1 MRFRAA
7 NATAQRRP
15 DQARSARPRSLVA
28 IVGCAVA
35 AASLLSGCG
44 SVFNS
49 SDKGFALTVPVLW
62 AGQGND
68 GQPTGGIES
77 AGVWAGEDSKPGYSV
92 DLAGIEAQGAGT
104 AWQAASGT
112 AASVGAFFSSAD
124 PTSLGIR
131 FTITGPIDGPSGGA
145 ALTIGVVAAT
155 RHQQLRP
162 GVTMTGTIAPDGS
175 IGKVSGIPSKLRAAA
190 EAGYRTVLLPT
201 ANMTDR
207 SATNIPTDMAE
218 YGRGL
223 GLDVVAVDDLSE
235 AYPQMTGSSLGDPPA
250 AQQPLTPPV
259 NSAASQSTGALIA
272 RFDAALS
279 KSAIA
284 AAKRTEFASDLTAAK
299 AAQAAGNSAK
309 AYAMLLADYR
319 SLLRSD
325 AATQAAQ
332 QVKNGGSS
340 ALAQVL
346 AASAQAVIA
355 DATAT
360 RERYASTTNLGTFQE
375 LSIPAA
381 IAPLTYAIAV
391 ATNAKQSV
399 ETDPSGPD
407 LITAASTIA
416 DQRASIDTAATTSF
430 AVVSAT
436 PSTPSNP
443 QAPAANLLS
452 GYTNFL
458 MSAGNANQEYFN
470 DVLGGRYH
478 RSSAPNSLSALVKM
492 LGEQTATI
500 PANEQDLS
508 TEFIQSSQAL
518 SYFIFSTALVTDMQ
532 SFDIRDE
539 ELGGQGG
546 LLPDPQ
552 PVANSI
558 ATGSR
563 TVDGLVAGLSEKDV
577 DAGLA
582 NWLRTWGAESAELVK
597 GSSRETAGSLVALHQ
612 IWGATVNALIL
623 ETAADREA
631 K

>member
-1 MRFRAA
+1 MRFIAG
-7 NATAQRRP
+7 NATAQRRTG
-15 DQARSARPRSLVA
+15 QTRSARQLSPVA
-28 IVGCAVA
+28 VAVCAVA
-35 AASLLSGCG
+35 ATTLLSGCG

-62 AGQGND
+62 AGQGSD

-92 DLAGIEAQGAGT
+92 DLAGIEAQGAGA

-112 AASVGAFFSSAD
+112 AASVGSFFSSAD

-155 RHQQLRP
+155 RHQKLRP

-190 EAGYRTVLLPT
+190 ASGYRTVLLPT

-207 SATNIPTDMAE
+207 SATDIPADMAE
-218 YGRGL
+218 FGRSL
-223 GLDVVAVDDLSE
+223 GLDVLAVDDLSE

-250 AQQPLTPPV
+250 PQQPLTPTV
-259 NSAASQSTGALIA
+259 DSAAKQATQELIA
-272 RFDAALS
+272 RFELALT
-279 KSAIA
+279 KSTIA
-284 AAKRTEFASDLTAAK
+284 AAKRAEFASALATAK
-299 AAQAAGNSAK
+299 AAQAVGNSAK
-309 AYAMLLADYR
+309 AYAQVLADYR

-325 AATQAAQ
+325 AAMQASKEVAQ
-332 QVKNGGSS
+332 GGSS
-340 ALAQVL
+340 RLTKSL
-346 AASAQAVIA
+346 AAKAQALIV
-355 DATAT
+355 DATAA
-360 RERYASTTNLGTFQE
+360 RDRYAGTTTFGTYQE

-399 ETDPSGPD
+399 ETDPSGPN

-443 QAPAANLLS
+443 QAPAAHLLS

-458 MSAGNANQEYFN
+458 ISAGNANQEYFN

-478 RSSAPNSLSALVKM
+478 RSSSPNSLSALVKT

-508 TEFIQSSQAL
+508 SEFIQSSQAL

-563 TVDGLVAGLSEKDV
+563 TVDGLVAGLAEKDV

-623 ETAADREA
+623 ETAADRA
-631 K
+631 AN